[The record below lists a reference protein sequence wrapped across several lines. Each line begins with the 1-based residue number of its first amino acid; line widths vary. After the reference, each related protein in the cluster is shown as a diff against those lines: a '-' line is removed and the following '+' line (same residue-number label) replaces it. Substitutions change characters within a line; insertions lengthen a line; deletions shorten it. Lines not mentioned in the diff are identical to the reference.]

1 MLRVDDLVVRYGR
14 SPALR
19 GVSFRVDEG
28 QVVSLVGPNGAGKT
42 TSLKA
47 IVGLVAPASGSI
59 TVDGES
65 VLGRRPEALLRRGLS
80 LVPEGRHIFGTLT
93 VEENLRL
100 GGTARKDKRAL
111 RADVREFMER
121 FPALGRRQNS
131 PAGKLSGGEQQQ
143 LAIARALIAKPR
155 LLMLDEPSLGL
166 APLIVE
172 QIFDIV
178 AQLRAEGG
186 TVLLV
191 EQNAAKAVA
200 LADVSYVL
208 QSGEVVMSGTAD
220 EILASD
226 DIVDSYFGGRSGSP
240 ETPAP
245 DASGGTG
252 ADA

>member
-1 MLRVDDLVVRYGR
+1 MLRVENLVVRYGR

-19 GVSFRVDEG
+19 GVSFEVAEG

-47 IVGLVAPASGSI
+47 IAGLVAPASGSI
-59 TVDGES
+59 AFNGVD

-111 RADVREFMER
+111 RTEVRQFLER

-143 LAIARALIAKPR
+143 LAIARALVAKPR

-172 QIFDIV
+172 QIFNII
-178 AQLRAEGG
+178 AELRNEGS

-208 QSGEVVMSGTAD
+208 QSGEVVMSGTA
-220 EILASD
+220 EAILSSD
-226 DIVDSYFGGRSGSP
+226 DIVDSYFGGK
-240 ETPAP
+240 
-245 DASGGTG
+245 GGTG
-252 ADA
+252 AADAAGAGTPQ

>member
-14 SPALR
+14 STALH
-19 GVSFRVDEG
+19 GVSFHVDEG

-47 IVGLVAPASGSI
+47 IVGLVPPASGSI
-59 TVDGES
+59 AVDGES
-65 VLGRRPEALLRRGLS
+65 ILGRRPEALLRRGLS

-100 GGTARKDKRAL
+100 GATTRKDRRAL
-111 RADVREFMER
+111 RREVAEFLER

-172 QIFDIV
+172 QIFEIV
-178 AQLRAEGG
+178 GELRDEGG

-191 EQNAAKAVA
+191 EQNATQAVA
-200 LADVSYVL
+200 LADTSYVL
-208 QSGEVVMSGTAD
+208 QSGEVVMSGTAE

-226 DIVDSYFGGRSGSP
+226 EIVNSYFGGKPESGSAP
-240 ETPAP
+240 STAASDGREMPA
-245 DASGGTG
+245 
-252 ADA
+252 